1 MTFTITRHHLIASA
15 CLVIAFAI
23 GIAIGYIGFAS
34 DNDTRPIV
42 IQRHIHSVAPLRP
55 YATPTPEP
63 LPECMNV
70 VNGGSWHWHPD
81 EWGMNSD
88 EIGAWHYHERRDCR

>member
-1 MTFTITRHHLIASA
+1 MTVTLTRHHLIAIA

-23 GIAIGYIGFAS
+23 GIAIGLVFAG
-34 DNDTRPIV
+34 DDTRPIV
-42 IQRHIHSVAPLRP
+42 IQRHIHSVAPLKP

-88 EIGAWHYHERRDCR
+88 EIGAWDYHEARDCR